1 MRGAV
6 FLTTLLLVS
15 LIPVYEN
22 ARALEVSDGIVMTA
36 QFDESNET
44 TKIMI
49 YVPITNDAAL
59 LDELK
64 QASFVVKSRVAHGT
78 PSEWDAVISGVKLCD
93 ESMTNGECS
102 GLIHESNIIQRPW
115 RLHCQ
120 QILQ

>member
-15 LIPVYEN
+15 LIPIYEN
-22 ARALEVSDGIVMTA
+22 ARGLEVSDGIVMTA

-64 QASFVVKSRVAHGT
+64 QASFVVT
-78 PSEWDAVISGVKLCD
+78 LCTRYT
-93 ESMTNGECS
+93 E
-102 GLIHESNIIQRPW
+102 
-115 RLHCQ
+115 
-120 QILQ
+120 